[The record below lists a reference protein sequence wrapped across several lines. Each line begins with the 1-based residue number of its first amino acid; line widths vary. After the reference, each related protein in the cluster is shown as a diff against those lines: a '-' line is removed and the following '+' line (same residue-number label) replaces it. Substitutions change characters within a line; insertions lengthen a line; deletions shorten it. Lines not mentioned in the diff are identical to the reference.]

1 MAVTSNDAGAPPPLF
16 SAEFQQDPYPTYRH
30 LREGARLQ
38 PLTERAGFW
47 MLFGYADCTALLRD
61 ARLTSHRPAHALI
74 GATGDVLDEFGP
86 LVSHM
91 QRWLLQLD
99 APRHSILRKLMNPGF
114 SPIAV
119 ERLRPEIEVIVD
131 RLLIDME
138 SLTAPDI
145 IRHVAYPLPVQV
157 ISEMLGL
164 PRELRPRCTELSND
178 IADWFG
184 NVMRTPERARVAQK
198 AIGELEGYF
207 AQLIGERRRQRK
219 DDLLSLLIDAADH
232 GGHLSDE
239 ELHAQ
244 CVMLL
249 FAGHETTRHLIGNGM
264 YTLLSHPRT
273 LAEVHSHPELVPNA
287 IEELL
292 RFESPI
298 QAIPRGVKA
307 DIDFDGEVIPA
318 GSSLVFMIGA
328 AQRDPCQYDEPDRL
342 NVHRQH
348 IRHLAFG
355 ADAHVC
361 LGATLAR
368 LESQLAIGA
377 LLRRFPTLALVDDR
391 PDWGSNFAIRGLNSL
406 RVRLGN
412 L

>member
-1 MAVTSNDAGAPPPLF
+1 MLGVADDALG
-16 SAEFQQDPYPTYRH
+16 EFD
-30 LREGARLQ
+30 
-38 PLTERAGFW
+38 
-47 MLFGYADCTALLRD
+47 
-61 ARLTSHRPAHALI
+61 
-74 GATGDVLDEFGP
+74 P

-99 APRHSILRKLMNPGF
+99 APRHAQLRKLMNPGF
-114 SPIAV
+114 APLAI
-119 ERLRPEIEVIVD
+119 ERLRPEVEAIID
-131 RLLIDME
+131 RLLNEME
-138 SLTAPDI
+138 DSSEPDI
-145 IRHVAYPLPVQV
+145 IRHLAYPLPVQV

-164 PRELRPRCTELSND
+164 PHALRRRCIELSTD
-178 IADWFG
+178 VAYWFG
-184 NVMRTPERARVAQK
+184 NVLRTAERARTAQH
-198 AIGELEGYF
+198 AITELEGYF
-207 AQLIGERRRQRK
+207 AELVRERRRHPK
-219 DDLLSLLIDAADH
+219 DDLLSLIVRA
-232 GGHLSDE
+232 GERGERLSDE
-239 ELHAQ
+239 DVYAQ

-249 FAGHETTRHLIGNGM
+249 FAGHETTRHLIGNAM
-264 YTLLSHPRT
+264 FTLLSHSRT
-273 LAEVHSHPELVPNA
+273 LTEVHSHPQLVPNA

-307 DIDFDGEVIPA
+307 DIDFDGEVLPA

-328 AQRDPCQYDEPDRL
+328 AQRDPRQYEEPDL
-342 NVHRQH
+342 LDVHRQH

-368 LESQLAIGA
+368 LESQLAVGA
-377 LLRRFPTLALVDDR
+377 LLRRFPTLALADDR

-406 RVRLGN
+406 RVL

>member
-1 MAVTSNDAGAPPPLF
+1 MATTTPPALF

-30 LREGARLQ
+30 LRAGPRLQ
-38 PLTERAGFW
+38 PLPERPGFW
-47 MLFGYADCTALLRD
+47 LVYGYADCTALLRD
-61 ARLTSHRPAHALI
+61 SRLTSHRPARAML
-74 GATGDVLDEFGP
+74 GVADDELEEFAP

-99 APRHSILRKLMNPGF
+99 APRHARLRRLMNPGCA
-114 SPIAV
+114 PPAV
-119 ERLRPEIEVIVD
+119 ERLRPEVEAIID
-131 RLLIDME
+131 RLLNEME
-138 SLTAPDI
+138 DSSEPDL
-145 IRHVAYPLPVQV
+145 IRHLAYPLPVQV

-164 PRELRPRCTELSND
+164 PQELRRRCTELSND
-178 IADWFG
+178 IANWFG
-184 NVMRTPERARVAQK
+184 NVLRTPERARAAQR
-198 AIGELEGYF
+198 AITELTGYF
-207 AQLIGERRRQRK
+207 AGLVRERRRQPR
-219 DDLLSLLIDAADH
+219 DDLLSLLISA
-232 GGHLSDE
+232 GERGERLSDE
-239 ELHAQ
+239 EVYAQ

-249 FAGHETTRHLIGNGM
+249 FAGHETTRHLIGNAM
-264 YTLLSHPRT
+264 FTLLSHQRT
-273 LAEVHSHPELVPNA
+273 LTEVHSHPQLVPNA

-307 DIDFDGEVIPA
+307 DIDFDGETIPA

-328 AQRDPCQYDEPDRL
+328 AQRDPRHYEEPDL
-342 NVHRQH
+342 LDVHRQH

-355 ADAHVC
+355 GDAHVC

-368 LESQLAIGA
+368 LESQLAVGA
-377 LLRRFPTLALVDDR
+377 LLRRFPTLALADDR

-406 RVRLGN
+406 RVL